1 MTTSEYLLLYVL
13 VKVLNLDILSAL
25 LYISS
30 IFYMGDLITSFKETP
45 LSLLKYEDHRGLEA
59 GQQGLVEVS
68 QVGYKLSS
76 VCGV

>member
-1 MTTSEYLLLYVL
+1 
-13 VKVLNLDILSAL
+13 
-25 LYISS
+25 
-30 IFYMGDLITSFKETP
+30 MGDLITSFKETP